1 MEQELK
7 EQVNQILQKNL
18 DEVYFSVAEK
28 ILNDHPKSR
37 YLPWMLAHKMS
48 PEEARVIDALPDK
61 DWTPEVG
68 ELKVSKSFAEKLG
81 MDKYEIDAQIMDRFF
96 SADVMSDPEQGPVIR
111 PDPVQWMDLQ
121 HSPVWRERNGHAYYI
136 VLQLFL
142 EDELAPRMEAETK
155 AAKVGSGKL
164 KVSWKQ
170 AEINTDYVTKQSG
183 KTATVS
189 GYQIV
194 CATDKKFSKNVVKTT
209 VSGESLSKT
218 VTGLKNDKTYYVKVR
233 AYKTVNG
240 KKLYGLYSSV
250 RKQKV

>member
-111 PDPVQWMDLQ
+111 PDPVFM
-121 HSPVWRERNGHAYYI
+121 ER
-136 VLQLFL
+136 
-142 EDELAPRMEAETK
+142 
-155 AAKVGSGKL
+155 
-164 KVSWKQ
+164 
-170 AEINTDYVTKQSG
+170 
-183 KTATVS
+183 
-189 GYQIV
+189 
-194 CATDKKFSKNVVKTT
+194 
-209 VSGESLSKT
+209 
-218 VTGLKNDKTYYVKVR
+218 
-233 AYKTVNG
+233 
-240 KKLYGLYSSV
+240 SV
-250 RKQKV
+250 

>member
-111 PDPVQWMDLQ
+111 PDPARCGGSAMDM
-121 HSPVWRERNGHAYYI
+121 RI
-136 VLQLFL
+136 
-142 EDELAPRMEAETK
+142 
-155 AAKVGSGKL
+155 
-164 KVSWKQ
+164 
-170 AEINTDYVTKQSG
+170 I
-183 KTATVS
+183 
-189 GYQIV
+189 
-194 CATDKKFSKNVVKTT
+194 
-209 VSGESLSKT
+209 
-218 VTGLKNDKTYYVKVR
+218 
-233 AYKTVNG
+233 
-240 KKLYGLYSSV
+240 LYSSCFWKMNWLRGWRLR
-250 RKQKV
+250 RKQPKSEILTG

>member
-81 MDKYEIDAQIMDRFF
+81 MDFF
-96 SADVMSDPEQGPVIR
+96 IRCRLAHYLRSTLAARNDCCAD
-111 PDPVQWMDLQ
+111 
-121 HSPVWRERNGHAYYI
+121 
-136 VLQLFL
+136 
-142 EDELAPRMEAETK
+142 K
-155 AAKVGSGKL
+155 
-164 KVSWKQ
+164 
-170 AEINTDYVTKQSG
+170 
-183 KTATVS
+183 
-189 GYQIV
+189 
-194 CATDKKFSKNVVKTT
+194 
-209 VSGESLSKT
+209 
-218 VTGLKNDKTYYVKVR
+218 
-233 AYKTVNG
+233 
-240 KKLYGLYSSV
+240 
-250 RKQKV
+250 

>member
-81 MDKYEIDAQIMDRFF
+81 MDKYEIDAQIMERFF
-96 SADVMSDPEQGPVIR
+96 PLKDLPSQDFRLWLLSSQPPSAEPVHLPKTTGVQYNTHVHCAPSTPGCAVNPSTA
-111 PDPVQWMDLQ
+111 PDP
-121 HSPVWRERNGHAYYI
+121 
-136 VLQLFL
+136 
-142 EDELAPRMEAETK
+142 DE
-155 AAKVGSGKL
+155 
-164 KVSWKQ
+164 
-170 AEINTDYVTKQSG
+170 
-183 KTATVS
+183 
-189 GYQIV
+189 
-194 CATDKKFSKNVVKTT
+194 
-209 VSGESLSKT
+209 
-218 VTGLKNDKTYYVKVR
+218 
-233 AYKTVNG
+233 
-240 KKLYGLYSSV
+240 
-250 RKQKV
+250 

>member
-96 SADVMSDPEQGPVIR
+96 SADVMSDP
-111 PDPVQWMDLQ
+111 
-121 HSPVWRERNGHAYYI
+121 
-136 VLQLFL
+136 
-142 EDELAPRMEAETK
+142 
-155 AAKVGSGKL
+155 
-164 KVSWKQ
+164 
-170 AEINTDYVTKQSG
+170 
-183 KTATVS
+183 
-189 GYQIV
+189 
-194 CATDKKFSKNVVKTT
+194 
-209 VSGESLSKT
+209 
-218 VTGLKNDKTYYVKVR
+218 
-233 AYKTVNG
+233 
-240 KKLYGLYSSV
+240 
-250 RKQKV
+250 